1 MSSPNNSVSGD
12 AIPIEQTRLLQ
23 EKSQV
28 EEELKTLRQSMQT
41 DVDIDP
47 EEGDAEI
54 FEREKNAVLIDVLE
68 CKLDNIEAALTSM
81 GKGRYGTC
89 ERCNEPIEPERL
101 EIKPDATL
109 CVNCQREV
117 ERLNR
122 RGLSLDSLRKG
133 AYPCPSLTFFH
144 RHIH

>member
-1 MSSPNNSVSGD
+1 MSSTNNSVNEN
-12 AIPIEQTRLLQ
+12 AVPIEQTRLLQ

-28 EEELKTLRQSMQT
+28 EDELNTLRQSMQT
-41 DVDIDP
+41 EVDIDP

-68 CKLDNIEAALTSM
+68 RKLDNIEAALTSM
-81 GKGRYGTC
+81 EKGRYGTC

-122 RGLSLDSLRKG
+122 RGR
-133 AYPCPSLTFFH
+133 AT
-144 RHIH
+144 R